1 MTGADFQRQAL
12 IRKFVYFGIILVL
25 FLVTL
30 GVRANLDAQA
40 EKLSIRDQDL
50 GEGDLTGQAV
60 RLSLVGSRGITIT
73 CLWAAAQEKQKKH
86 EWNELELIVRS
97 LTKLQ
102 PHFIA
107 PWRFQSWNLAYNV
120 SVESDRVKDKYFY
133 ITRGID
139 LAAEGE
145 RSNRSNPDLR
155 LDVGYFLQDK
165 IGISDENSTF
175 RCLFQLSLIDP
186 LERSPVRFRS
196 AGSDQVDN
204 MVEFRDFCEK
214 HPMLIR
220 RMRDREH
227 LNCYTPELVVDF
239 LEANQRIPSRYE
251 DVAPATNQ
259 EATPLKPVNDRFP
272 PLPPVSRYGS
282 MWNELSVD
290 SPSTQLGDS
299 LDNFGMARAWFCYS
313 QDPLDPN
320 EPHPRSPRLLSTV
333 IFKSYPARAQH
344 YLAERLE
351 AEGWYDDTGWE
362 IRDWQF
368 PDKNQPQGPRNTI
381 TVGKGGLWAVDA
393 WEKAFQMTKYRGENN
408 EPPLMLDDERL
419 SRLSPQERH
428 MYNVNRNLTNYYHF
442 YIISKVEGTLPTVTA
457 RRLFHQAE
465 TLDSLGDYD
474 QAKPVFEDPAAMG
487 PPDTW
492 GSNAKGWAKTT
503 GWKKILLDASREAK
517 DNREQKDPSKRI
529 TDYPDYAEQDEV
541 QEQTFIFEHKYKHT
555 VHELSGSLYKQL
567 VVMND
572 ALGQSALWPSSLPF
586 GLRLPWY
593 SPSVQLN
600 RRMKAQIKGPFDD
613 LNAAGGPF
621 ISEEAVH
628 NGRSTLG
635 LVDLRPL
642 MMQGHMQQMMEQMK
656 SMPPHAR

>member
-1 MTGADFQRQAL
+1 
-12 IRKFVYFGIILVL
+12 
-25 FLVTL
+25 LVTL
-30 GVRANLDAQA
+30 GLRASLDGQA

-145 RSNRSNPDLR
+145 RNNRNNPDLR

-165 IGISDENSTF
+165 IGIADENSTF

-186 LERSPVRFRS
+186 LERNPARFRS

-214 HPMLIR
+214 HPMLIF

-251 DVAPATNQ
+251 DVASATNQ

-272 PLPPVSRYGS
+272 PLPPASRYGS
-282 MWNELSVD
+282 MWDELHVE
-290 SPSTQLGDS
+290 SPSSQLGDS
-299 LDNFGMARAWFCYS
+299 LDNFGVARAWFCYS
-313 QDPLDPN
+313 QDPLHG
-320 EPHPRSPRLLSTV
+320 EHPRSPRLLSTV
-333 IFKSYPARAQH
+333 IFMSYPARAQH

-351 AEGWYDDTGWE
+351 QEGWYDEMGRE

-368 PDKNQPQGPRNTI
+368 PDKNQPQGPRTTI
-381 TVGKGGLWAVDA
+381 TVGKGVFWSGDA
-393 WEKAFQMTKYRGENN
+393 WEKAFQMTKFRGE
-408 EPPLMLDDERL
+408 EAKPPLMLDDEQL
-419 SRLSPQERH
+419 KALPLQDRH
-428 MYNVNRNLTNYYHF
+428 VYNVNKNLTNFQHF
-442 YIISKVEGTLPTVTA
+442 YVISKVERMRPAVTA

-474 QAKPVFEDPAAMG
+474 QAKPVFEDPGAMG

-492 GSNAKGWAKTT
+492 GTKADGWPKAT
-503 GWKKILLDASREAK
+503 GWKKLLLDASREAK
-517 DNREQKDPSKRI
+517 EIREAKDERKRI
-529 TDYPDYAEQDEV
+529 TDYPDYAQQDEV
-541 QEQTFIFEHKYKHT
+541 QEQTFIFEHKYKH
-555 VHELSGSLYKQL
+555 VLNELNGPLYKHL

-572 ALGQSALWPSSLPF
+572 ALGQCALWPANMPL

-593 SPSVQLN
+593 TPSVQLN
-600 RRMKAQIKGPFDD
+600 RRMKAQIIGPFDD
-613 LNAAGGPF
+613 LNAAGEPF
-621 ISEEAVH
+621 ISEDAVH
-628 NGRSTLG
+628 NGRNTLG

-642 MMQGHMQQMMEQMK
+642 MIQGQMQQMMDQRK
-656 SMPPHAR
+656 SMGGTRRPQ